1 MKVKVKWCE
10 SLVQHKGAENAPPF
24 SKPLQSA
31 DAVLAVGGISRG
43 SRREG
48 KGEKIRRGKG
58 SELQKRPG
66 RTLQVRNT
74 QQATCNTWNLF
85 KFPDG
90 TPGTGF
96 KSYTHLKYRCLE
108 VNWKL

>member
-10 SLVQHKGAENAPPF
+10 SLVQHKGAENAPPS

-48 KGEKIRRGKG
+48 KVGEGRENSKKQREQASKEARED
-58 SELQKRPG
+58 SPG
-66 RTLQVRNT
+66 EE
-74 QQATCNTWNLF
+74 CS
-85 KFPDG
+85 
-90 TPGTGF
+90 TG
-96 KSYTHLKYRCLE
+96 YL
-108 VNWKL
+108 

>member
-10 SLVQHKGAENAPPF
+10 SLVQRKGAENAPPS

-48 KGEKIRRGKG
+48 KRGEGREN
-58 SELQKRPG
+58 SKRE
-66 RTLQVRNT
+66 R
-74 QQATCNTWNLF
+74 
-85 KFPDG
+85 
-90 TPGTGF
+90 
-96 KSYTHLKYRCLE
+96 E
-108 VNWKL
+108 